1 MSLKEL
7 QIMSTLSTI
16 INFEEAMLLH
26 NIAKYNESLMADKI
40 QHEVE
45 IEKERKIFITPPP
58 GLPPLHIRR
67 YKDKLNMYPE
77 KRQSKIIIN
86 RQLCSTPKWFCVH
99 LRYHLQSCNF
109 FFWWGGVRKPCI
121 NIILLFLF
129 ILLRDEHA
137 NTLEFQDFQL

>member
-16 INFEEAMLLH
+16 INFEEAMLLY

-40 QHEVE
+40 QHKVE
-45 IEKERKIFITPPP
+45 IEKERNAYIFFVMRKIKIFITPPP

-77 KRQSKIIIN
+77 KRQSKIIID
-86 RQLCSTPKWFCVH
+86 RQLCSTPK
-99 LRYHLQSCNF
+99 
-109 FFWWGGVRKPCI
+109 
-121 NIILLFLF
+121 
-129 ILLRDEHA
+129 
-137 NTLEFQDFQL
+137 